1 MEGLD
6 NNNDNN
12 SNIIKKFLLEISGK
26 FKTSSTVEF
35 SNYEEA
41 LESFNTYS
49 KDVKKNVILYE
60 VHKSTLDGST
70 VKKVPVLNTSKHAE
84 RMRELEEEE
93 RVRAFYNRES
103 PSSSPSSSAVSTSP
117 NSSSSSSRN
126 QNNKMTFANMK
137 NKIIILVAVVLGFIA
152 LMFILD
158 FLASGGGA
166 GGGAG
171 HHIVIYTFL
180 ENHGHTG
187 NVAGTQFAVDY
198 PIIPDKFITLV

>member
-84 RMRELEEEE
+84 RMREVEEEE

-103 PSSSPSSSAVSTSP
+103 PSSSPSSSAFSTSP

-171 HHIVIYTFL
+171 HHIAIYTFL

-187 NVAGTQFAVDY
+187 NVAGTQFGVDY